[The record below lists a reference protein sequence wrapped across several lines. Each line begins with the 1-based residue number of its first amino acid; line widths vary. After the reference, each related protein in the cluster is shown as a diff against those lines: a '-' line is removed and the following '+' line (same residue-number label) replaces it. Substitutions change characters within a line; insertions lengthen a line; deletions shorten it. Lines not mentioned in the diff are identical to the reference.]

1 MLKEV
6 VAVVAIVYFA
16 AFGVLSLIWPDK
28 VCDFYRRQYAS
39 VLRDSK
45 KWAGASRLTQYKPRA
60 SLFRLFGALS
70 LCSSV
75 LLAYAWLKG

>member
-1 MLKEV
+1 MAKNII
-6 VAVVAIVYFA
+6 AVVAIVYFA
-16 AFGVLSLIWPDK
+16 AFGVLSVIWPEK
-28 VCDFYRRQYAS
+28 VRDFYRRQYS
-39 VLRDSK
+39 SGLGDLK
-45 KWAGASRLTQYKPRA
+45 KWPGVSRLAEYSPRT